1 MAETAGRSKRTDV
14 AHPGTTCNSPRSMPS
29 DTFEPAPPPPVT
41 RNDVAAAALR
51 IAGRVRRTPVL
62 RLSGLDLGL
71 PHDVALKLELLQL
84 AGSFKPR
91 GAFNRMLSA
100 ASPLPPAGVVAA
112 SGGNHGAAV
121 ACAARALGV
130 RAEIFVPEIAGA
142 AKRALIA
149 AYGAQLVVGG
159 AAYDQARQASERR
172 AAECG
177 ALLVH
182 AYDQPEVLAGQGTVA
197 AEFEADAPEL
207 THLLVAVGGGGL
219 IGGIAAWHAGQGG
232 AQVVGVEPEGC
243 PALFEALRAGARC
256 RRRSAVWRRTRS
268 ARGRWARWPLRW
280 RGGTWGFRAGAGR
293 GDPGGAARA
302 LGGGEAGG
310 GAGRGRSAGRP
321 AVRRLEGAGGGSG
334 RRGGLR
340 RELRAGKRGM
350 ND

>member
-1 MAETAGRSKRTDV
+1 
-14 AHPGTTCNSPRSMPS
+14 MPS

-41 RNDVAAAALR
+41 RDDVAAAALR

-62 RLSGLDLGL
+62 RLSGPDLGL
-71 PHDVALKLELLQL
+71 PHDVVLKLELLQL

-149 AYGAQLVVGG
+149 GYGAQLVVGG
-159 AAYDQARQASERR
+159 AAYDEARQASERR
-172 AAECG
+172 AAESG
-177 ALLVH
+177 ALFVH

-232 AQVVGVEPEGC
+232 ARVVGVEPEGC
-243 PALFEALRAGARC
+243 PALFEALRAGRPVPAPVGGVAADSLGARQVG
-256 RRRSAVWRRTRS
+256 RLAFAVAQRHVAASVLVPDAAIGAAQRVLWQA
-268 ARGRWARWPLRW
+268 ARVVAE
-280 RGGTWGFRAGAGR
+280 
-293 GDPGGAARA
+293 PGGAAALAALLCGAWRA
-302 LGGGEAGG
+302 PAEARVGVVVCGGNCEPG
-310 GAGRGRSAGRP
+310 S
-321 AVRRLEGAGGGSG
+321 VR
-334 RRGGLR
+334 
-340 RELRAGKRGM
+340 
-350 ND
+350 

>member
-1 MAETAGRSKRTDV
+1 
-14 AHPGTTCNSPRSMPS
+14 MPS
-29 DTFEPAPPPPVT
+29 DTFEPAPQPVPVT
-41 RNDVAAAALR
+41 RDNVAAAALR
-51 IAGRVRRTPVL
+51 IAGRVRRTPLL

-71 PHDVALKLELLQL
+71 PHDIALKLELLQL

-130 RAEIFVPEIAGA
+130 RAEIFVPEITGA

-149 AYGAQLVVGG
+149 GYGAKLVVGG
-159 AAYDQARQASERR
+159 AAYDEARGASERR
-172 AAECG
+172 AVESG

-219 IGGIAAWHAGQGG
+219 IGGIAAWHAGRGG
-232 AQVVGVEPEGC
+232 ARVVGVEPEGC
-243 PALFEALRAGARC
+243 PALFDALRAGRPVPAPVGGVAADSRGARQVG
-256 RRRSAVWRRTRS
+256 RLAFAVAQRHVAASVLVPDAAILAAQRVLWEA
-268 ARGRWARWPLRW
+268 ARLVAE
-280 RGGTWGFRAGAGR
+280 
-293 GDPGGAARA
+293 PGGAAALAALLCGAWRA
-302 LGGGEAGG
+302 PAGAKVGVVVCGGNCEPGSVGK
-310 GAGRGRSAGRP
+310 GAGR
-321 AVRRLEGAGGGSG
+321 RR
-334 RRGGLR
+334 
-340 RELRAGKRGM
+340 
-350 ND
+350 